1 MSVHALGGEVHE
13 EVTRDLDEDD
23 DEGAERDRADMMQ
36 QQTTKALRH
45 AAVATHLRL
54 VPAPTRNT
62 VFSTALSL
70 HHYKSARESFDVA
83 YLVKYHLTTDSE
95 MMYCCEATMNSEIQM
110 SPTRWY
116 QVAYCVHSSFS

>member
-54 VPAPTRNT
+54 VPAPTRDT
-62 VFSTALSL
+62 V
-70 HHYKSARESFDVA
+70 
-83 YLVKYHLTTDSE
+83 
-95 MMYCCEATMNSEIQM
+95 
-110 SPTRWY
+110 
-116 QVAYCVHSSFS
+116 